1 MGIEIKHEERLG
13 RSVVPDLDHPL
24 CSAREEDAGHV
35 SVPRNVVDGRV
46 VGGISLQ
53 ISANENGQKN

>member
-1 MGIEIKHEERLG
+1 MEQRL
-13 RSVVPDLDHPL
+13 RCVVIPDLDHPL